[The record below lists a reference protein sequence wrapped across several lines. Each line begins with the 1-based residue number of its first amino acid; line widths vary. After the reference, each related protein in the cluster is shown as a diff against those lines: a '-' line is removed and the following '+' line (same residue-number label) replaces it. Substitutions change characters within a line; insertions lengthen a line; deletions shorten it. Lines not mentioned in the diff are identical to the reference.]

1 MSFRIAAAVVAS
13 LTLSA
18 AMTGTAAAQP
28 LSHPRA
34 PQVTGSQLASALLPA
49 SAWGTTF
56 SAISTLS
63 TGKRLYSTK
72 VTSTVGRMSCGY
84 YENNI
89 FTSGFGNTAGAGS
102 NFTNTDPRLTYP
114 ESILGGSQDV
124 LQFTASGPAATYFG
138 QAQAKYAGCG
148 SFSFADGDT
157 NPGGGAISVSTLS
170 VSATRISGD
179 RAFVA
184 IEQASESAR
193 PGQLLYYNVL
203 FALAG
208 TNVYELAE
216 GSGINDPPSSA
227 LMSELIRHVQALY
240 RHS

>member
-1 MSFRIAAAVVAS
+1 MSFRIAAVVVAS

-18 AMTGTAAAQP
+18 AMTGAAAAQP
-28 LSHPRA
+28 LSHPRT

-56 SAISTLS
+56 STIATLS
-63 TGKRLYSTK
+63 TGKRLHSTK
-72 VTSTVGRMSCGY
+72 VTSTVPRMSCGY

-89 FTSGFGNTAGAGS
+89 FTSGFGNTAGAGA
-102 NFTNTDPRLTYP
+102 NYTNSDPRLTYP

-124 LQFTASGPAATYFG
+124 LQFAASGPAASYFG
-138 QAQAKYAGCG
+138 QAEAKYGGCG

-157 NPGGGAISVSTLS
+157 NPGAGQISISTLS
-170 VSATRISGD
+170 VTATKVGGD

-184 IEQASESAR
+184 IEQAAESAR
-193 PGQLLYYNVL
+193 PGRLLYYNVL
-203 FALAG
+203 FTLAG

-216 GSGINDPPSSA
+216 GLSS
-227 LMSELIRHVQALY
+227 
-240 RHS
+240 